1 MKHAIAAVAE
11 GRYEEAARLYRAI
24 GARPAE
30 ARACMLAAAQA
41 LGERRFDEAA
51 RLAGPALDFYRD
63 VGATLYAAQAAE
75 LLGTTGEQVAGQSA

>member
-1 MKHAIAAVAE
+1 MRHAVATLAE
-11 GRYEEAARLYRAI
+11 GRYEEAARLYGAI

-41 LGERRFDEAA
+41 FDELCLDDAA
-51 RLAGPALDFYRD
+51 RLARDALGFYRE

-75 LLGTTGEQVAGQSA
+75 LLASAGGRVAGQSA